1 MNQLPIATTAEKSIY
16 TSYLDTMYEGR
27 FPVDS
32 LKARPYYIYPIIDC
46 GVLGEYTVPTG
57 GEKVVPITTFEL
69 QNNEIRFNAAGNNKP
84 SITFTTNAAY
94 GELIYFNREG
104 DDATDHY
111 IRSYQLDTVD
121 VKKGIY
127 KMTFDGYPCEQLW
140 EMPPISKD
148 SVDMTPFIEV
158 RIGHPVWDRDTSRLW
173 IAKHFGV
180 SQDVAPL
187 TNMRV
192 SVSANAHF
200 YATDDRIDDPYF
212 TASYDGPVTATRV
225 SENVIEISGE
235 TTSGVDRMTISMT
248 LTNNRNEDTGF
259 NDEYTVTGYITH
271 KKNYPHLGGSSATA
285 SFSGEGRNRTFTG
298 TVTNATYRTVVSVYD
313 DGSPAY
319 YEDYHFRQG
328 SYVNGGLAWDRI
340 DVLVDE

>member
-32 LKARPYYIYPIIDC
+32 LKARPYHIYPMVDC
-46 GVLGEYTVPTG
+46 GALGAYTVASAGTQ
-57 GEKVVPITTFEL
+57 VVPLTTFEL
-69 QNNEIRFNAAGNNKP
+69 QNNKIHFNAAGNNKP
-84 SITFTTNAAY
+84 SITFTSNVAD
-94 GELIYFNREG
+94 GELIYCRYEG
-104 DDATDHY
+104 DANHY
-111 IRSYQLDTVD
+111 IRSHKLDTVD
-121 VKKGIY
+121 LKKGIY
-127 KMTFDGYPCEQLW
+127 KMTFEGYPCEQLW

-148 SVDMTPFIEV
+148 SDDMDPMIEISCSYHCDTCPL
-158 RIGHPVWDRDTSRLW
+158 RIE
-173 IAKHFGV
+173 KHFGV

-192 SVSANAHF
+192 SVSANA
-200 YATDDRIDDPYF
+200 YVYTTDKPNEDRYI

-235 TTSGVDRMTISMT
+235 TTSGVNRMTISMT
-248 LTNNRNEDTGF
+248 ITNNRNEDTGF

-271 KKNYPHLGGSSATA
+271 KNDYPHLRGSSATA

-298 TVTNATYRTVVSVYD
+298 TVTNATYKTVISVYD

-319 YEDYHFRQG
+319 YENYHFRKG
-328 SYVNGGLAWDRI
+328 TYVSGVLTWDRI
-340 DVLVDE
+340 DVLIDE